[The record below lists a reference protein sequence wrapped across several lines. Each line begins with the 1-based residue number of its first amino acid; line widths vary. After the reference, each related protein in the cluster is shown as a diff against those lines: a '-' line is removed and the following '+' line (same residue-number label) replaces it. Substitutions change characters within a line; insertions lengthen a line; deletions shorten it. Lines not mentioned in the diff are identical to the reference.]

1 MEIYG
6 KSLIYIV
13 FLLILLLIIDR
24 LLSKLNIKEYF
35 ADEET
40 IIMTNINNMVPFKG
54 DSSTMITLK
63 GIGLNA
69 IGRIIFKND
78 VEENSTK
85 TFSEC
90 VIIDDERSD
99 TEMKFIPPPI
109 SELGISLN
117 DVRDKMKQN
126 EGYRV
131 SIYLIRKDKNNEIQA
146 NNPNDK
152 DNFKL
157 LQNVNFFYIDKI
169 PYANNCPVIN
179 KPKRRL
185 KEDEET
191 EIRLSPSGE
200 PVYKKDGDLE
210 FVNTILKNQEN
221 KIDKTIKVLKNIIK
235 KNDHYQ
241 NNNMDFIKTI
251 QALDFLD
258 KYKKNN
264 NSYRYNLHKRI
275 SDRYNYNLF

>member
-13 FLLILLLIIDR
+13 FLLILLIVIDR
-24 LLSKLNIKEYF
+24 FLSKLNIKEYF
-35 ADEET
+35 EEEQ
-40 IIMTNINNMVPFKG
+40 IITTNITNMIPFKG
-54 DSSTMITLK
+54 DSSTMVTLK
-63 GIGLNA
+63 GSGLNA

-78 VEENSTK
+78 IEENSETYG
-85 TFSEC
+85 EC
-90 VIIDDERSD
+90 VIIDDGRSD
-99 TEMKFIPPPI
+99 EEMKYIPPPI

-117 DVRDKMKQN
+117 DVRDKMKRN

-131 SIYLIRKDKNNEIQA
+131 SIYLIRKDNNKIQA
-146 NNPNDK
+146 NNPNNK

-169 PYANNCPVIN
+169 PYANNCPIIN

-185 KEDEET
+185 KEDEND
-191 EIRLSPSGE
+191 IRLSPSGE
-200 PVYKKDGDLE
+200 PVYKKNGDLE
-210 FVNTILKNQEN
+210 FVNTILINQEN

-275 SDRYNYNLF
+275 SDRYNYDLF

>member
-35 ADEET
+35 EEET
-40 IIMTNINNMVPFKG
+40 IIMTNITNMIPFKG
-54 DSSTMITLK
+54 DSSTMVTLK

-78 VEENSTK
+78 VEEKSTK

-131 SIYLIRKDKNNEIQA
+131 SIYLIRKDEHNKIQA

-169 PYANNCPVIN
+169 PYANNCPILN
-179 KPKRRL
+179 KPKRRV
-185 KEDEET
+185 KEDEND
-191 EIRLSPSGE
+191 IRLSPSGE
-200 PVYKKDGDLE
+200 PIYKKDGDLE

-275 SDRYNYNLF
+275 SDRYKYNLF

>member
-13 FLLILLLIIDR
+13 FLLILLIVIDR
-24 LLSKLNIKEYF
+24 FLSKLNIKEYF
-35 ADEET
+35 EEEQ
-40 IIMTNINNMVPFKG
+40 IITTNITNMIPFKG
-54 DSSTMITLK
+54 DSSTMVTLK
-63 GIGLNA
+63 GSGLNA

-78 VEENSTK
+78 IEENSETYG
-85 TFSEC
+85 EC
-90 VIIDDERSD
+90 VIIDDGRSD
-99 TEMKFIPPPI
+99 EEMKYIPPPI

-117 DVRDKMKQN
+117 DVRDKMKRN

-131 SIYLIRKDKNNEIQA
+131 SIYLIRKDNNKIQA
-146 NNPNDK
+146 NNPNNK

-169 PYANNCPVIN
+169 PYANNCPIIN
-179 KPKRRL
+179 KPNRRL
-185 KEDEET
+185 KEDEND
-191 EIRLSPSGE
+191 IRLSPSGE
-200 PVYKKDGDLE
+200 PVYKKNGDLE
-210 FVNTILKNQEN
+210 FVNTILINQEN

-275 SDRYNYNLF
+275 SDRYNYDLF

>member
-13 FLLILLLIIDR
+13 FLLILLIVIDR
-24 LLSKLNIKEYF
+24 FLSKLNIKEYF
-35 ADEET
+35 EEEQ
-40 IIMTNINNMVPFKG
+40 IITTNITNMIPFKG
-54 DSSTMITLK
+54 DSSTMVTLK
-63 GIGLNA
+63 GSGLNA

-78 VEENSTK
+78 IEENSETYG
-85 TFSEC
+85 EC
-90 VIIDDERSD
+90 VIIDDGRSD
-99 TEMKFIPPPI
+99 EEMKYIPPPI

-117 DVRDKMKQN
+117 DVRDKMKRN

-131 SIYLIRKDKNNEIQA
+131 SIYLIRKDNNKIQA
-146 NNPNDK
+146 NNPNNK

-169 PYANNCPVIN
+169 PYANNCPIIN

-185 KEDEET
+185 KEDEND
-191 EIRLSPSGE
+191 IRLSPSGE
-200 PVYKKDGDLE
+200 PIYKKDGDLE
-210 FVNTILKNQEN
+210 FVNTILINQEN

-275 SDRYNYNLF
+275 SDRYNYDLF

>member
-54 DSSTMITLK
+54 DSSTMVTLK

-85 TFSEC
+85 TVGEC
-90 VIIDDERSD
+90 IIIDDKRSD
-99 TEMKFIPPPI
+99 TEMEFIPPPI

-117 DVRDKMKQN
+117 DVRDKMKLNDVRDKMRLN

-131 SIYLIRKDKNNEIQA
+131 SIYLIRKNEQ
-146 NNPNDK
+146 D
-152 DNFKL
+152 DENFKL

-179 KPKRRL
+179 KPKRRV
-185 KEDEET
+185 KEDEND
-191 EIRLSPSGE
+191 IRLSPSGE
-200 PVYKKDGDLE
+200 PIYKKDGDLE

-264 NSYRYNLHKRI
+264 NSYRYNLHKKI